1 MWTGFCNTG
10 NHISR
15 LFFDEIAN
23 HREHSMFLDNKSPIL
38 NLPNFLT
45 LLRIASIPVMAT
57 LLLSPS
63 RSSGFWAAAVFAL
76 ASITDWLDGYLARR
90 MGIVTVFGKFL
101 DPIADKLI
109 VMSALIMI
117 LPYER
122 APAWMVLIILGRE
135 IIITGLR
142 GLASTEGIIIPASN
156 LGKFKTIFQ
165 IVAILGL
172 LLHYDYH
179 WFFAVDNP
187 YLYVNMHHIGIF
199 YLWIATIITIWSGVD
214 YLTKFIRVIVR

>member
-1 MWTGFCNTG
+1 M
-10 NHISR
+10 
-15 LFFDEIAN
+15 L
-23 HREHSMFLDNKSPIL
+23 LDNRSPIW
-38 NLPNFLT
+38 NIPNILT
-45 LLRIASIPVMAT
+45 LLRIAAIPVLAV

-63 RSSGFWAAAVFAL
+63 REAGFWAAALFAV

-109 VMSALIMI
+109 VMAALIMI
-117 LPYER
+117 LPFDR
-122 APAWMVLIILGRE
+122 VPAWMVLVILGRE

-142 GLASTEGIIIPASN
+142 GIASTEGIVISASD

-165 IVAILGL
+165 LVAIIAL
-172 LLHYDYH
+172 LLHYDYR
-179 WFFAVDNP
+179 WFFSVDHP
-187 YLYVNMHHIGIF
+187 WLYVNMHNVGMF

-214 YLTKFIRVIVR
+214 YLVKYMRVIAK

>member
-1 MWTGFCNTG
+1 MSTNST
-10 NHISR
+10 
-15 LFFDEIAN
+15 
-23 HREHSMFLDNKSPIL
+23 HSIW
-38 NLPNFLT
+38 NLPNILT
-45 LLRIASIPVMAT
+45 LLRIAAIPVLVI
-57 LLLSPS
+57 LLLPHETPGGRPEAQSQVA
-63 RSSGFWAAAVFAL
+63 GFWAAALFAL

-109 VMSALIMI
+109 VMAALIML
-117 LPYER
+117 LPYGNV
-122 APAWMVLIILGRE
+122 PAWMVLVILGRE

-142 GLASTEGIIIPASN
+142 GIASTEGIVIAASE

-165 IVAILGL
+165 IVAILAL

-179 WFFAVDNP
+179 WFFSIDHP
-187 YLYVNMHHIGIF
+187 YLYVNMQHVGMI

-214 YLTKFIRVIVR
+214 YLVKFMRVIAK

>member
-1 MWTGFCNTG
+1 MSP
-10 NHISR
+10 SR
-15 LFFDEIAN
+15 
-23 HREHSMFLDNKSPIL
+23 SPIW
-38 NLPNFLT
+38 NLPNILT
-45 LLRIASIPVMAT
+45 LLRIAAIPVLAVVLT
-57 LLLSPS
+57 SPS
-63 RSSGFWAAAVFAL
+63 RSAGFWAAAIFAL

-109 VMSALIMI
+109 VMAALIMI
-117 LPYER
+117 LPFDR
-122 APAWMVLIILGRE
+122 VPAWMVLVILGRE

-142 GLASTEGIIIPASN
+142 GIASTEGIVISASD

-179 WFFAVDNP
+179 WFFSIDHP
-187 YLYVNMHHIGIF
+187 YLYVNMHHVGMF
-199 YLWIATIITIWSGVD
+199 YLWIATVITIWSGVD
-214 YLTKFIRVIVR
+214 YLWKFMRVIAK

>member
-1 MWTGFCNTG
+1 MRSSLPNQ
-10 NHISR
+10 
-15 LFFDEIAN
+15 
-23 HREHSMFLDNKSPIL
+23 IL
-38 NLPNFLT
+38 NPPNILT
-45 LLRIASIPVMAT
+45 MARIAAIPLMAA

-63 RSSGFWAAAVFAL
+63 RSAGFWAAIVFAL

-109 VMSALIMI
+109 VMAALIMI
-117 LPYER
+117 LPFNR
-122 APAWMVLIILGRE
+122 VPAWMVLVILGRE

-142 GLASTEGIIIPASN
+142 GIASSEGIVIQASE

-172 LLHYDYH
+172 VLHYDYNWLFGIAH
-179 WFFAVDNP
+179 P
-187 YLYVNMHHIGIF
+187 LLTVNMHNFGMF
-199 YLWIATIITIWSGVD
+199 YLWIAIILTIWSGVD
-214 YLTKFIRVIVR
+214 YLVRFVKVITR

>member
-1 MWTGFCNTG
+1 MPF
-10 NHISR
+10 
-15 LFFDEIAN
+15 
-23 HREHSMFLDNKSPIL
+23 DNKSPIW
-38 NLPNFLT
+38 NLPNILT
-45 LLRIASIPVMAT
+45 LLRIASIPILVSV
-57 LLLSPS
+57 LFSPS
-63 RSSGFWAAAVFAL
+63 KSAGFWAAVIFAI

-117 LPYER
+117 LPYDR

-179 WFFAVDNP
+179 WFFSVNNP
-187 YLYVNMHHIGIF
+187 YLYVNMHNIGIF
-199 YLWIATIITIWSGVD
+199 YLWIATVITIWSGFD
-214 YLTKFIRVIVR
+214 YLNRFIRVIAK

>member
-1 MWTGFCNTG
+1 MTTGTNNSVFN
-10 NHISR
+10 
-15 LFFDEIAN
+15 
-23 HREHSMFLDNKSPIL
+23 P
-38 NLPNFLT
+38 PNMLT
-45 LLRIASIPVMAT
+45 MLRIATIP
-57 LLLSPS
+57 LLAVLLTFPG
-63 RSSGFWAAAVFAL
+63 RAAGFWAAVLFAL

-109 VMSALIMI
+109 VMAALIMI
-117 LPYER
+117 LPFGR
-122 APAWMVLIILGRE
+122 VPAWMVLVILGRE

-142 GLASTEGIIIPASN
+142 GIASSEGIVIQASD

-179 WFFAVDNP
+179 WFFGIEHP
-187 YLYVNMHHIGIF
+187 LLRVNMHNVGMF
-199 YLWIATIITIWSGVD
+199 YLWIATLLTVWSGGD
-214 YLTKFIRVIVR
+214 YLVRFMKVITR

>member
-1 MWTGFCNTG
+1 M
-10 NHISR
+10 S
-15 LFFDEIAN
+15 
-23 HREHSMFLDNKSPIL
+23 LDNKDPIW
-38 NLPNFLT
+38 NLPNILT
-45 LLRIASIPVMAT
+45 LLRIAAIPV
-57 LLLSPS
+57 LVFVLFSPS
-63 RSSGFWAAAVFAL
+63 RTAGFWAAVIFAI
-76 ASITDWLDGYLARR
+76 ASFTDWLDGYLARR
-90 MGIVTVFGKFL
+90 MGIVTTFGKFL

-117 LPYER
+117 LPFGR
-122 APAWMVLIILGRE
+122 VPAWMVLVILGRE

-172 LLHYDYH
+172 LLHYDYR
-179 WFFAVDNP
+179 WFFAIENP
-187 YLYVNMHHIGIF
+187 YLNVNMHNVGMF

-214 YLTKFIRVIVR
+214 YLVKFVLVITRTNLTR